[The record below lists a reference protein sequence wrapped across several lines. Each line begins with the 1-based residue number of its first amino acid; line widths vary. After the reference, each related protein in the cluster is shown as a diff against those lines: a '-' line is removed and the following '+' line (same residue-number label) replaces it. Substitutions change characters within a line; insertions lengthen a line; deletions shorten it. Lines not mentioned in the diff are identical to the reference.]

1 MCPASHSTSCVPVK
15 SSRMTAI
22 QTIISNNF
30 LLTHTYQQN
39 LQCRGSVHTARQ
51 GSYPGLLCPPLLW
64 MVAAGISPLFVIL
77 LSAHVSMCNYQWHQ
91 IAPYLIKTQEII
103 HWYTYSAWALFFLY
117 TLCVSWLLQF
127 HLQTGARTE
136 AEILQLSLQLSYLK
150 SSVLDSKNISW

>member
-30 LLTHTYQQN
+30 LLTHTCQQN

-77 LSAHVSMCNYQWHQ
+77 LSARVHV
-91 IAPYLIKTQEII
+91 
-103 HWYTYSAWALFFLY
+103 
-117 TLCVSWLLQF
+117 
-127 HLQTGARTE
+127 
-136 AEILQLSLQLSYLK
+136 QLSVTSDSPLSYQNTGDNSLIYLFCMGTFLPLHIMRK
-150 SSVLDSKNISW
+150 LTFAIPSANRG